1 MKTESEAAVNKPFKN
16 LSISKGAFIL
26 LLFSLLFPLPAAFA
40 ERIKDIANVAGVRAN
55 QLVGYGLV
63 VGLDG
68 TGDQT
73 TQAPFTVQSMKSML
87 AQFGIV
93 VPAGVNPQ
101 LKNVAAVAV
110 NAELPPFAKPGQ
122 TVDVTVSSLANAK
135 SLRGGTLLMTPLK
148 GANGQIYAVAQG
160 SLVVGGFGAAGSDGS
175 KITVNIPSVGRIPNG
190 ATVERLAPTKLGG
203 DDVLVFN
210 LHEADFTTAKRMSD
224 AINDAIGM
232 GSAQPLDASS
242 VIVQAPRDRAQR
254 VSYISVLENLTLEP
268 GEAPAKVIIN
278 SRTGTV
284 VIGEHVRVTAAA
296 VSHGNL
302 TVSITERPTASQP
315 APFSGGNTVVVP
327 ATDIKLTEEN
337 NRMFLF
343 EPGVSLD
350 KIVRAVNQVGAAPGD
365 LVAIL
370 QALREAG
377 ALRAELIVL

>member
-1 MKTESEAAVNKPFKN
+1 MGYTFKAHHAPRPHFVWRYGFV
-16 LSISKGAFIL
+16 LY
-26 LLFSLLFPLPAAFA
+26 SLLFALSTAHA
-40 ERIKDIANVAGVRAN
+40 ERIKDIATLAGVRTN

-68 TGDQT
+68 SGDQT
-73 TQAPFTVQSMKSML
+73 SQAPFTIQSLKSML
-87 AQFGIV
+87 AQFGVV
-93 VPAGVNPQ
+93 VPANVTPQ

-110 NAELPPFAKPGQ
+110 NAELPAFAKPGQ
-122 TVDVTVSSLANAK
+122 TLDVTVSSLANAK

-148 GANGQIYAVAQG
+148 GANGEIYAMAQG
-160 SLVVGGFGAAGSDGS
+160 SLIVGGFGAGGSDGS
-175 KITVNIPSVGRIPNG
+175 KITVNIPSVGRIPSG
-190 ATVERLAPTKLGG
+190 ATVERLSPTSLGSE
-203 DDVLVFN
+203 DVLVFN
-210 LHEADFTTAKRMSD
+210 LHGSDFTTAKRMAD
-224 AINDAIGM
+224 AINDAIGAE
-232 GSAQPLDASS
+232 SARPMDATS
-242 VIVQAPRDRAQR
+242 VIVQAPRDMSQR

-268 GEAPAKVIIN
+268 GEAPARVVIN

-302 TVSITERPTASQP
+302 TVTITEKPTASQP
-315 APFSGGNTVVVP
+315 APFSGGNSVVVP
-327 ATDIKLTEEN
+327 ATDIKITQES

-343 EPGVSLD
+343 EPGVTLD

-370 QALREAG
+370 EALREAG

>member
-1 MKTESEAAVNKPFKN
+1 MTINVMRSGIILMISLMACAVDVH
-16 LSISKGAFIL
+16 
-26 LLFSLLFPLPAAFA
+26 A
-40 ERIKDIANVAGVRAN
+40 ERIKDIATVAGVRSN

-68 TGDQT
+68 SGDQT
-73 TQAPFTVQSMKSML
+73 SQAPFTIQSLKSML

-93 VPAGVNPQ
+93 VPASVTPQ

-122 TVDVTVSSLANAK
+122 TLDVTVSSLANAK

-148 GANGQIYAVAQG
+148 GANGETYAVAQG
-160 SLVVGGFGAAGSDGS
+160 SLIVGGFGAAGSDGS
-175 KITVNIPSVGRIPNG
+175 KITVNIPSVGRIPG
-190 ATVERLAPTKLGG
+190 GGTVERIAPTGLGG
-203 DDVLVFN
+203 DDVLVYN
-210 LHEADFTTAKRMSD
+210 LHDSDFTSAKRMAD

-232 GSAQPLDASS
+232 GTAQPLDATS
-242 VIVQAPRDRAQR
+242 VVVQAPRDRAQR

-296 VSHGNL
+296 VAHGNL
-302 TVSITERPTASQP
+302 TVTITEKPTASQP
-315 APFSGGNTVVVP
+315 APFSGGNTVIVP
-327 ATDIKLTEEN
+327 ATDIKLSQET

-370 QALREAG
+370 EALREAG
-377 ALRAELIVL
+377 ALHAELIVL

>member
-1 MKTESEAAVNKPFKN
+1 MKIRLIRLLVGLLAAG
-16 LSISKGAFIL
+16 IGIM
-26 LLFSLLFPLPAAFA
+26 PACA
-40 ERIKDIANVAGVRAN
+40 ERIKDIATVAGVRNN

-73 TQAPFTVQSMKSML
+73 SQAPFTIQSLKSML

-93 VPAGVNPQ
+93 VPPGVTPQ

-110 NAELPPFAKPGQ
+110 NAALPPFAKPGQ
-122 TVDVTVSSLANAK
+122 NLDVTVSSLANAK

-148 GANGQIYAVAQG
+148 GANGQIYAMAQG
-160 SLVVGGFGAAGSDGS
+160 SLVVGGFGASGSDGS
-175 KITVNIPSVGRIPNG
+175 KITVNIPSAGRIPGG
-190 ATVERLAPTKLGG
+190 ATVEKMAPTTMGG

-210 LHEADFTTAKRMSD
+210 LHEPDFTTAKRMSD
-224 AINDAIGM
+224 AINDSIGM
-232 GSAQPLDASS
+232 GSARPLDATS
-242 VIVQAPRDRAQR
+242 VIVQAPRDRGQR
-254 VSYISVLENLTLEP
+254 VSYVSVLENLTLEP
-268 GEAPAKVIIN
+268 GEAPAKIIIN

-296 VSHGNL
+296 VAHGNL
-302 TVSITERPTASQP
+302 TVTITEKPAVSQP
-315 APFSGGNTVVVP
+315 APLSGGNTVVVP
-327 ATDIKLTEEN
+327 TSDIKVTQETSH
-337 NRMFLF
+337 MFLF

-370 QALREAG
+370 EALHEAG

>member
-1 MKTESEAAVNKPFKN
+1 MQKRIINNSTLPSLIVIMYLAI
-16 LSISKGAFIL
+16 ISSTAYG
-26 LLFSLLFPLPAAFA
+26 
-40 ERIKDIANVAGVRAN
+40 ERIKDIATVAGVRNN

-68 TGDQT
+68 SGDQT
-73 TQAPFTVQSMKSML
+73 SQAPFTIQSMKSML

-93 VPAGVNPQ
+93 VPPGVTPQ

-110 NAELPPFAKPGQ
+110 NAELPAFAKPGQ
-122 TVDVTVSSLANAK
+122 LFDVTVSSIANAK

-148 GANGQIYAVAQG
+148 GANGEIYAMAQG
-160 SLVVGGFGAAGSDGS
+160 SLVVGGFGAEGSDGS
-175 KITVNIPSVGRIPNG
+175 KITVNIPSAGRIPGG
-190 ATVERLAPTKLGG
+190 ATVEKMAPTSMGS
-203 DDVLVFN
+203 DDMLAFN
-210 LHEADFTTAKRMSD
+210 LNEPDFTTAKRMAD
-224 AINDAIGM
+224 AINSTIGM
-232 GSAQPLDASS
+232 GSARPLDATS
-242 VIVQAPRDRAQR
+242 VIVQAPRDMAQR
-254 VSYISVLENLTLEP
+254 VSYVSVLENLTLEP
-268 GEAPAKVIIN
+268 GEAPAKIIIN

-302 TVSITERPTASQP
+302 TVTITEKPKVSQP
-315 APFSGGNTVVVP
+315 APLSGGNTVVVP
-327 ATDIKLTEEN
+327 TSDVKVTQETN
-337 NRMFLF
+337 HMFLF

-370 QALREAG
+370 EALHEAG

>member
-1 MKTESEAAVNKPFKN
+1 MSDSRLERTMKITLIRLLVGLFAAG
-16 LSISKGAFIL
+16 IGIM
-26 LLFSLLFPLPAAFA
+26 PACA
-40 ERIKDIANVAGVRAN
+40 ERIKDIATVAGVRNN

-73 TQAPFTVQSMKSML
+73 SQAPFTIQSLKSML

-93 VPAGVNPQ
+93 VPPGVTPQ
-101 LKNVAAVAV
+101 LKNIAAVAV
-110 NAELPPFAKPGQ
+110 NAALPPFAKPGQ
-122 TVDVTVSSLANAK
+122 NLDVTVSSLANAK

-148 GANGQIYAVAQG
+148 GANGQIYAMAQG
-160 SLVVGGFGAAGSDGS
+160 SLVVGGFGASGSDGS
-175 KITVNIPSVGRIPNG
+175 KITVNIPSAGRIPGG
-190 ATVERLAPTKLGG
+190 ATVEKMAPTTMGG

-210 LHEADFTTAKRMSD
+210 LHEPDFTTAKRMSD
-224 AINDAIGM
+224 AINDSIGM
-232 GSAQPLDASS
+232 GSARPLDATS
-242 VIVQAPRDRAQR
+242 VMVQAPRDRGQR
-254 VSYISVLENLTLEP
+254 VSYVSVLENLTLEP
-268 GEAPAKVIIN
+268 GEAPAKIIIN

-296 VSHGNL
+296 VAHGNL
-302 TVSITERPTASQP
+302 TVTITEKPAISQP
-315 APFSGGNTVVVP
+315 APLSGGNTVVVP
-327 ATDIKLTEEN
+327 TSDIKVTQETSH
-337 NRMFLF
+337 MFLF

-370 QALREAG
+370 EALHEAG